1 MTDVESNS
9 QDSNSDLTNIIDI
22 ENNSLT
28 ENVGINN
35 ADFAEMTTIEDDN
48 QSTITKDKTQ

>member
-1 MTDVESNS
+1 MTDTESNS

-28 ENVGINN
+28 ENMNINN
-35 ADFAEMTTIEDDN
+35 IDFAEITVPKEDN
-48 QSTITKDKTQ
+48 QSTITNDEKQ